1 MRVRYAARAGA
12 QIDAIHTYIAETN
25 PAAATMVVGRIRAA
39 ADRLQTLPRRGRTGK
54 APGTL
59 EWVVRGLPYII
70 VYEIRDD
77 ENDENEIM
85 ILNVFHG
92 AQDR

>member
-1 MRVRYAARAGA
+1 
-12 QIDAIHTYIAETN
+12 
-25 PAAATMVVGRIRAA
+25 MVVGRIRAA
-39 ADRLQTLPRRGRTGK
+39 VDRLQTLPHRGRTGK

-59 EWVVRGLPYII
+59 EWVVKGLPYII
-70 VYEIRDD
+70 VYEIRD
-77 ENDENEIM
+77 DENEIM

>member
-1 MRVRYAARAGA
+1 MRVRYSARAGA
-12 QIDAIHTYIAETN
+12 QIDGIHTYIAKTN

-39 ADRLQTLPRRGRTGK
+39 ANRLQTLPRRGRAGK

-59 EWVVRGLPYII
+59 EWVVKGLPYII
-70 VYEIRDD
+70 VYEIRD
-77 ENDENEIM
+77 DENEIM